1 MANEGVCK
9 INKKI
14 FILSYFDEKLRS
26 YVMKKYFLAAVLA
39 ALYASAFAQSSPVPG
54 KWWVEFT
61 DKDLSPYCTCR
72 PYEFLSARSLERRAR
87 AGIAVQLNDLP
98 VNPSYTEALRKKGAQ
113 LHLTSRWLNAAAV
126 VADSATAFSLQG
138 LPFVKNVTYVGKHLR
153 VKNPPNK
160 APKSRESLK
169 KVPQIAGSSS
179 VFGYASKQNSL
190 LGLPTLHFAGHRGK
204 DIWIAVMDGGFNLT
218 DTMPFFDSVAL
229 QHRLYQGW
237 DFVERDKAVFESA
250 MHGTSVLSLMAA
262 NLPGYFV
269 GTAPDATYFLIK
281 TEDTGGEFPIEEANW
296 IAGAEWADS
305 VGVDVLTAS
314 LGYTV
319 FNDTTLGHRTWEL
332 DGRTA
337 IGSRGAAIAATK
349 GMIVLNSAG
358 NEGDNAWRTI
368 GVPADATGVLAVGA
382 VTSTSTRAGFSSL
395 GPTRDGR
402 IKPDLMAPGDMVVT
416 AGNYGTELGLSSGTS
431 LAAPMLA
438 GGMAS
443 LWSAFPEK
451 TAEEIINAVFASAD
465 QNDRPDNERGFG
477 LPDLTRAWLTMG
489 GFYTDAPN
497 DAREGLF
504 AYDRTKGQL
513 DLLLYEGVF
522 TSQNRYELVDVLGN
536 VHLPAS
542 VQVRNN
548 RLVQVSLSGLE
559 TLPPGMFRVR
569 ITDPEGVVY
578 NFLSMVWY

>member
-1 MANEGVCK
+1 MYKLYLTVLFVA
-9 INKKI
+9 
-14 FILSYFDEKLRS
+14 LST
-26 YVMKKYFLAAVLA
+26 AAF
-39 ALYASAFAQSSPVPG
+39 SQNTPVSG

-61 DKDLSPYCTCR
+61 DKNNTPYCTCR
-72 PYEFLSARSLERRAR
+72 PAEFLSARALERRAN
-87 AGIAVQLNDLP
+87 AGIAVVMNDVP
-98 VNPSYTEALRKKGAQ
+98 VDPAYLDILRKKGAQ
-113 LHLTSRWLNAAAV
+113 LHSTSRWLNAAAV
-126 VADSATAFSLQG
+126 VADSATAVSLRS
-138 LPFVKNVTYVGKHLR
+138 LPFVKSVTYIGKHLR
-153 VKNPPNK
+153 VKNPPNRQM
-160 APKSRESLK
+160 KSRKSIK
-169 KVPQIAGSSS
+169 SIPQIAGSSS
-179 VFGYASKQNSL
+179 VFGYAGKQNSML
-190 LGLPTLHFAGHRGK
+190 NVPMLHFAGHRGSG
-204 DIWIAVMDGGFNLT
+204 IWVAVMDGGFNLT

-237 DFVERDKAVFESA
+237 DFVERDQAVYESA

-319 FNDTTLGHRTWEL
+319 FNDTTLGHRHWEL

-337 IGSRGAAIAATK
+337 IGSRGASIAATK

-358 NEGDNAWRTI
+358 NEGDNAWRLV
-368 GVPADATGVLAVGA
+368 GVPADAPGILAVGA
-382 VTSTSTRAGFSSL
+382 TTSKNTRAAFSSV

-451 TAEEIINAVFASAD
+451 TAEEIIDAVYASAD
-465 QNDRPDNERGFG
+465 QNDRPDNERGYG
-477 LPDLTRAWLTMG
+477 LPDLSLAWLTMG
-489 GFYTDAPN
+489 GFYNSEGAN
-497 DAREGLF
+497 DAREGFF
-504 AYDRTKGQL
+504 AYNREEGRL
-513 DLLLYEGVF
+513 DLLLFEGGF
-522 TSQNRYELVDVLGN
+522 SPQTRYELVDVMGN
-536 VHLPAS
+536 VRHPAT
-542 VQVRNN
+542 VQVREN
-548 RLVQVSLSGLE
+548 RLVQVRMYGLE
-559 TLPPGMFRVR
+559 ALPPGMFRVR
-569 ITDPEGVVY
+569 ITNPGGQVCNY
-578 NFLSMVWY
+578 LSMVRM